1 MLALF
6 FVLWVVL
13 NGRITVEILAF
24 GLAVSAGTG
33 FFMHRLI
40 GWSMAE
46 EWKIL
51 RNLPLLCL
59 YILVLIREIIK
70 AALTVMKL
78 AVSRQEKPD
87 PVIVEF
93 HSGYASGFRN
103 VLLANSITLTPGTIT
118 MDVAEDEQGNPAYY
132 VQWID
137 VAETDREKA
146 GEIIK
151 GRMERAIARI
161 WGEKPGK
168 EADR

>member
-6 FVLWVVL
+6 FVLWVIL

-78 AVSRQEKPD
+78 AVSRQGKPD

-93 HSGYASGFRN
+93 HSGYTSGLRN

-118 MDVAEDEQGNPAYY
+118 LIQEGDRFVVHCLRREYAEGL
-132 VQWID
+132 
-137 VAETDREKA
+137 K
-146 GEIIK
+146 
-151 GRMERAIARI
+151 MEESPFAPLLS
-161 WGEKPGK
+161 KMTL
-168 EADR
+168 